1 MKEIRNTILLVC
13 CLVACGRVPV
23 EPESSQESVP
33 ETAFVEL
40 PAVFRDAM
48 VSKVVADDLQNT
60 AVGRFYPDFVRAQ
73 RFEYD
78 NSLITGHLVAYDS
91 SIDVMVQHDKIFG
104 AESEVRVD
112 NDVPLLRRF
121 NARLF
126 VAQDGRPT
134 LFLVGGVY
142 VLHVTVKPDP
152 NNRDVAKFLALLFAE
167 EVVKL
172 NPGVMTLPPYFVS
185 LNPAAPPVP
194 EWGAVVPSGEDLIVY
209 VVLNYALLD
218 ADTGRVTFSLERD
231 VPFLRQVKDI
241 AVTRGLGTVSF
252 VDTLKFS
259 ADIPDTG
266 ANVSAKFILTPPYI
280 DNSRFGSGAAEFGV
294 DIGGGQFSHTAEYAV
309 QYRLR
314 K

>member
-1 MKEIRNTILLVC
+1 
-13 CLVACGRVPV
+13 
-23 EPESSQESVP
+23 P
-33 ETAFVEL
+33 ETAFVVL
-40 PAVFRDAM
+40 PTVFRDAM
-48 VSKVVADDLQNT
+48 VSQVVTDDLQNT

-78 NSLITGHLVAYDS
+78 KSLITGHLVEYGS
-91 SIDVMVQHDKIFG
+91 SIDVMVQHDKVFG
-104 AESEVRVD
+104 PESEIRID

-134 LFLVGGVY
+134 LFLVGGTY
-142 VLHVTVKPDP
+142 VLHVTVTPDP
-152 NNRDVAKFLALLFAE
+152 NNREIAKFLALLFAE

-172 NPGVMTLPPYFVS
+172 NPEVMTLPPYFVS
-185 LNPAAPPVP
+185 LNPIAPPVP
-194 EWGAVVPSGEDLIVY
+194 EWGAVVPPGDDLIVL
-209 VVLNYALLD
+209 VVLNYTLLD
-218 ADTGRVTFSLERD
+218 ADTGRVTFTLERD
-231 VPFLRQVKDI
+231 VPFLRQEKDVV
-241 AVTRGLGTVSF
+241 VTRGLGTVSF

-266 ANVSAKFILTPPYI
+266 ANVTAKFLLTPPCI
-280 DNSRFGSGAAEFGV
+280 DNALFGSGAAEFGV
-294 DIGGGQFSHTAEYAV
+294 DIGGGRFSHTAGYAV